1 MGRVPGLSQRVAQ
14 GEMRLDNGA
23 RGKYPKPTEKNMT
36 AKAEAINAISGLPD
50 DAPLEDI
57 MYRLYVLDKI
67 HQGERDIQEGRTI
80 SNDDLK
86 KEAASR

>member
-1 MGRVPGLSQRVAQ
+1 
-14 GEMRLDNGA
+14 
-23 RGKYPKPTEKNMT
+23 MT

-80 SNDDLK
+80 SNDELK
-86 KEAASR
+86 KEAASW